1 MYYYITTRRLGVF
14 RGVFRSVFI
23 YAMLLYDSRSKGPK
37 FELPGTHP
45 PGTMAPKGP
54 SRSFRSLADAEAAEQ
69 ARKNAAFAAMVLKVD
84 AKKAAFAANVESSS
98 AFAAAK
104 AADEKAAD
112 EARAPKICAGKAE
125 AWLPKSVLAEP
136 KAAPKAMKGTFRHYG
151 NKLAESEAAEQRAED
166 VLSVEALKRSRA
178 EQRAEDD
185 RLAKSRRA
193 EQSSICKLADA
204 EAAEQ
209 ARKIWALKVDA
220 KKAAFAAKAA
230 DEKAA
235 FAAFKAAKAADE
247 KAADEA
253 PLAGA
258 VPGTPPLR
266 CFPVPGAPP
275 LSFLPMTDEG
285 ICPLLRVDDCA
296 ICPLLRCLW
305 VWGTGVQ
312 GSINGSIYLYT
323 CILKT
328 NPKDKILKT
337 NPKDK
342 S

>member
-1 MYYYITTRRLGVF
+1 
-14 RGVFRSVFI
+14 
-23 YAMLLYDSRSKGPK
+23 
-37 FELPGTHP
+37 
-45 PGTMAPKGP
+45 MAPKG
-54 SRSFRSLADAEAAEQ
+54 SRKFPYGTKQ
-69 ARKNAAFAAMVLKVD
+69 AP
-84 AKKAAFAANVESSS
+84 AN
-98 AFAAAK
+98 
-104 AADEKAAD
+104 
-112 EARAPKICAGKAE
+112 
-125 AWLPKSVLAEP
+125 
-136 KAAPKAMKGTFRHYG
+136 
-151 NKLAESEAAEQRAED
+151 SEA
-166 VLSVEALKRSRA
+166 A

-185 RLAKSRRA
+185 RLARSSRA
-193 EQSSICKLADA
+193 EQSSICRLADA

-258 VPGTPPLR
+258 VPGTPPSPLR
-266 CFPVPGAPP
+266 ARCRSCNTV
-275 LSFLPMTDEG
+275 T
-285 ICPLLRVDDCA
+285 RVDDCA
-296 ICPLLRCLW
+296 ICPLLRYLW
-305 VWGTGVQ
+305 VWGTGVR

-337 NPKDK
+337 NPKGK